1 MRLNPDPQIQDIKL
15 INPQKLSIVELRQVR
30 SMIYAIRVEELIRC
44 EEGKKVLNYLT
55 AVNKELSKK
64 VGRAYTRST

>member
-1 MRLNPDPQIQDIKL
+1 MRINPEPQIQDIKL
-15 INPQKLSIVELRQVR
+15 TNPQKLSIEELRQVR

-44 EEGKKVLNYLT
+44 DEGRKVLTYLT

-64 VGRAYTRST
+64 VGRAYIRST